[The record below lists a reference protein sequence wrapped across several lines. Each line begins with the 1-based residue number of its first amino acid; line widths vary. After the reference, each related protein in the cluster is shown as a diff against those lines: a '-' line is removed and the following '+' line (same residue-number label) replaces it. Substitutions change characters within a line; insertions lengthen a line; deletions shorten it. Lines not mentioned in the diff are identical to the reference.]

1 MVRRSADAI
10 MAIKSRESAG
20 KGLWSGLLFVAS
32 LLLVSVSG
40 FDAQAQEF
48 LCTPRKTCKQMRSCS
63 EAVYRLRQC
72 GDRERDGDN
81 DGIPCESICGK
92 TQAEMKRRLDAGF

>member
-1 MVRRSADAI
+1 MN
-10 MAIKSRESAG
+10 MATKSREPAG
-20 KGLWSGLLFVAS
+20 RGWRDVVLAALF
-32 LLLVSVSG
+32 LLVAASVSV
-40 FDAQAQEF
+40 AQDF
-48 LCTPRKTCKQMRSCS
+48 SCTPRKTCKQMRSCR

-92 TQAEMKRRLDAGF
+92 THAEMNRRLDTGL